1 MKKILLISL
10 TTLLSFK
17 GFAAA
22 IYLPE
27 FCDPLVWQTTQELRA
42 ALIGEDLREEAP
54 EDAFA
59 EANPEEV
66 NPDFA
71 GFVARGGHIHIVGD
85 DFSRDHEGPWSKSFV
100 LRAGDLLIP
109 VCHAGQN
116 RSQAMNMVLH
126 DLAPEGVEILAPH
139 GALSGFD
146 PYQGYENL
154 TMDNFFQYVFG
165 PFDKRENSL
174 MIKQTEV
181 LLKLLGS
188 PSKLVVAPIYI
199 KALEAPS

>member
-71 GFVARGGHIHIVGD
+71 GFVARGVIFI
-85 DFSRDHEGPWSKSFV
+85 SSE
-100 LRAGDLLIP
+100 
-109 VCHAGQN
+109 
-116 RSQAMNMVLH
+116 
-126 DLAPEGVEILAPH
+126 
-139 GALSGFD
+139 
-146 PYQGYENL
+146 
-154 TMDNFFQYVFG
+154 T
-165 PFDKRENSL
+165 
-174 MIKQTEV
+174 T
-181 LLKLLGS
+181 
-188 PSKLVVAPIYI
+188 LVVTT
-199 KALEAPS
+199 KALGARALFYELGTYSFLFVMLDKTVPKP